1 MLKAT
6 RVLVAILLAGTT
18 ATMLL
23 NGEYTSAWTGQVKIS
38 PHVPHLTFTQCLQRC
53 IKPFLPDYNRADEK
67 PFLQKC
73 VKNCMKYQY
82 LCKNYNKCD
91 TIEGG

>member
-1 MLKAT
+1 MMKVT
-6 RVLVAILLAGTT
+6 RILVAIFLAGS
-18 ATMLL
+18 ASSFLL
-23 NGEYTSAWTGQVKIS
+23 NGEYTSAYTGQVKIS

-53 IKPFLPDYNRADEK
+53 FKPYLPDYRKEEEK

-73 VKNCMKYQY
+73 VKNCMKFQY

-91 TIEGG
+91 VQVGQ